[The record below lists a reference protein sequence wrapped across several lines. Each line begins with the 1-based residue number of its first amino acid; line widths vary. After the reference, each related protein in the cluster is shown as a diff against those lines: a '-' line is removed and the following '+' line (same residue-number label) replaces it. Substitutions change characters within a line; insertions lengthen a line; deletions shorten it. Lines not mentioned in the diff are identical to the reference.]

1 MCCSFWWIFHFVDL
15 CKDQYE
21 ADYDYQKI
29 NNELQVFYMEKCF
42 VFLSKDETE
51 KSFRCDDVIRNG
63 TNYIGGSFVN
73 FVFKVLL

>member
-1 MCCSFWWIFHFVDL
+1 
-15 CKDQYE
+15 
-21 ADYDYQKI
+21 
-29 NNELQVFYMEKCF
+29 MEKCF